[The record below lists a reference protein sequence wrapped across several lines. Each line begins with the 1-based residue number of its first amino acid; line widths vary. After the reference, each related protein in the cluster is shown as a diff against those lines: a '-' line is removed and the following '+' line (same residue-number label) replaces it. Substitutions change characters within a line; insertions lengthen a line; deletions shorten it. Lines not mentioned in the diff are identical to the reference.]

1 MPTHDSEHDKV
12 FRALLATIDAL
23 PRWLPP
29 MLPPTLASL
38 IDWTTL
44 SLGAETTIDARR
56 RRRKADAVFHC
67 RATRGED
74 LLLVLQLEHQAR
86 PDPDMPRRMLEM
98 AVARMGRGRRAALP
112 SIVSVVFY
120 QGPERWT
127 GPRSL
132 SEQRG
137 HDEPTPGM
145 VHLEPV
151 FIDLARL
158 PPEQLPSEDDDQTV
172 GLRFTL
178 ELMAVARQPDLW
190 AQVAR
195 RARMLGRLREG
206 LLRDH
211 VLGYIQHVAS
221 CGPTADELATIDGAL
236 AGEGSNMGA
245 WMEQLI
251 QEGKAQGRVEGIER
265 GEASGAVRT
274 LRRALQRRFGALS
287 EVHEERLQQAT
298 LDDVDRLVERLFTAR
313 SLDELFA
320 G

>member
-29 MLPPTLASL
+29 MLPPKLASL
-38 IDWTTL
+38 IDWTSL
-44 SLGAETTIDARR
+44 SVGAETTIDAERR
-56 RRRKADAVFHC
+56 RRQADAVFHC
-67 RATRGED
+67 KATRGEK

-86 PDPDMPRRMLEM
+86 PDRDMPRRMLEM
-98 AVARMGRGRRAALP
+98 AVARMGPDRSGPLP

-137 HDEPTPGM
+137 HDELMPGM
-145 VHLEPV
+145 VHLEPI

-178 ELMAVARQPDLW
+178 ELMALARQPDLW

-195 RARMLGRLREG
+195 RARMLGRLRAG
-206 LLRDH
+206 PLRDH
-211 VLGYIQHVAS
+211 LLGYIQHVAS

-251 QEGKAQGRVEGIER
+251 QEGIERGIER

-298 LDDVDRLVERLFTAR
+298 LDEVDRLVERLFTAR

>member
-1 MPTHDSEHDKV
+1 
-12 FRALLATIDAL
+12 
-23 PRWLPP
+23 
-29 MLPPTLASL
+29 
-38 IDWTTL
+38 
-44 SLGAETTIDARR
+44 
-56 RRRKADAVFHC
+56 
-67 RATRGED
+67 
-74 LLLVLQLEHQAR
+74 
-86 PDPDMPRRMLEM
+86 
-98 AVARMGRGRRAALP
+98 
-112 SIVSVVFY
+112 
-120 QGPERWT
+120 
-127 GPRSL
+127 
-132 SEQRG
+132 
-137 HDEPTPGM
+137 M

-265 GEASGAVRT
+265 GIEQGIERGEASGAVRT

-287 EVHEERLQQAT
+287 EVHEERLQRAT
-298 LDDVDRLVERLFTAR
+298 LDEVDRLVERLFTAR
-313 SLDELFA
+313 SLDDLFA